1 MSYYAPVCIFVK
13 SDSAVDGFGLN
24 CLAWDQAPHWGNK
37 TKKNK
42 IGERSKQSGSQ
53 EKGKGNRGSTV
64 LSPSPV
70 HCLARLFPHCGA
82 FSHAKYS
89 LFDYSNKLLNG
100 TGKDHELRFSIYG

>member
-24 CLAWDQAPHWGNK
+24 CLAWDQAPHWSNK

-53 EKGKGNRGSTV
+53 EKGKGNRGSTA
-64 LSPSPV
+64 LSPPQSTAW
-70 HCLARLFPHCGA
+70 LAFFPTVEP
-82 FSHAKYS
+82 FPM
-89 LFDYSNKLLNG
+89 LNIPYLI
-100 TGKDHELRFSIYG
+100 TQ